1 MGYKIFLQNIDLT
14 LSSDVSWG
22 KPFSGVTMHTFE
34 SHIRNVPDFPK
45 PGILFKDITPLLQDR
60 FSEVIEAMS
69 EGIDWDK
76 IDHVVGIESR
86 GFILGAAMAQLKG
99 KGFIPMRK
107 KGKLPPPIIAE
118 TYTLEYGTDTLE
130 MIQNE
135 TAGRVVLVDDVLA
148 TGGTL
153 RAAMKLCEKNHLEV
167 KSMALLINLTFLNK
181 FKEEGLPVVSVLN
194 Y

>member
-1 MGYKIFLQNIDLT
+1 
-14 LSSDVSWG
+14 
-22 KPFSGVTMHTFE
+22 MHPFE

-45 PGILFKDITPLLQDR
+45 AGIMFKDITPLLQER
-60 FSEVIEAMS
+60 FPEVIEAMS
-69 EGIDWDK
+69 HGIDWSQVDY
-76 IDHVVGIESR
+76 VVGIESR

-107 KGKLPPPIIAE
+107 KGKLPPPVIAE
-118 TYTLEYGTDTLE
+118 TYALEYGTDTLE
-130 MIQNE
+130 MIKE
-135 TAGRVVLVDDVLA
+135 EKPGRVILVDDVLA

-153 RAAMKLCEKNHLEV
+153 RAAMNLCEKNQLTVHG
-167 KSMALLINLTFLNK
+167 MALLINLTFLNK